1 MPKWVLTAMNIP
13 LGPLKLSIQ
22 PFDRVGKKEWCSKS
36 RQYVLMM
43 FENVYE
49 HIYGERFL
57 PAGSYYRGP
66 DDGDIEVS
74 RLLLDEVLRQGFSER
89 VCVRPLT

>member
-1 MPKWVLTAMNIP
+1 MNIP

-22 PFDRVGKKEWCSKS
+22 PFDRVEKKEGSSKL
-36 RQYVLMM
+36 RQH
-43 FENVYE
+43 FFISWENGNE
-49 HIYGERFL
+49 HIYRERFL
-57 PAGSYYRGP
+57 PAGSDYRGP

-74 RLLLDEVLRQGFSER
+74 TLLLDEVLCQGFSVR